1 MTQEW
6 QDDEEP
12 SERKHKEIIELGI
25 DASVVSRYTAYIVVD
40 VGQNKPMSGSVQGS
54 TNIIAKYIHTLVM
67 QYHVKRMAT
76 RQMLQHRGG
85 EPSTNYSKIH
95 A

>member
-1 MTQEW
+1 MLPDARFNIQ
-6 QDDEEP
+6 
-12 SERKHKEIIELGI
+12 IIHSDKSHVEH
-25 DASVVSRYTAYIVVD
+25 
-40 VGQNKPMSGSVQGS
+40 
-54 TNIIAKYIHTLVM
+54 IIN
-67 QYHVKRMAT
+67 T